1 MTAPTRKFNPG
12 FLNNE
17 ELVASYCVRMTE
29 FELLVEVLRECT
41 GCSNPHQIVI
51 GPRGSGKTSLLLR
64 VAAEV
69 DRDAALA
76 SRFFPVVFAEE
87 SYEVATAGEFWLECL
102 TNLATQATRRED
114 ASDLHRTVD
123 ELRAIRD
130 DHALSDRCLGAL
142 LDFAD
147 REDKR
152 LVLLVENLNMLFGDM
167 ADPDAA
173 GWRLRKILQTE
184 PRIIVFASATSRF
197 DEIDNPDR
205 ALYDLFRV
213 RTLRPLDRNQCAV
226 LWETVSGRSPAPET
240 IRPLEILTGGSP
252 RLISIVARFGAGLS
266 FRELMADLL
275 DLVDDHTEYFKS
287 HLESLPAQERR
298 VYLALAALWKPATTR
313 EIADHARLETSTCS
327 AQLARLVE
335 RGVVRVAGGSARR
348 KQYYLT
354 ERLYN
359 IYYLLRR
366 RRGPDRLVKALIHF
380 MASYY
385 SPPELKD
392 ISARMVHDAAGL
404 GTEMRSLHRIALAGL
419 VELPSLAEYRDELL
433 AMMPAGF
440 VAVSGRGS
448 APGAVAQTTAAGMR
462 VDDDRAERSQESP
475 GESAERAAR
484 ELFKTTA
491 AANVLNR
498 AEDTVEACDEVIR
511 RFGKSEIPAVLV
523 WVAKALVNKGTAL
536 SELKR
541 PQDALEAYGEVIRR
555 FGRSETPA
563 LLDSVATA
571 LVNKGAVLGALN
583 RPQDALEACDE
594 VVHRF
599 GKSETPALLDSVAF
613 ALVNRGGA
621 LVALKRPQDALEA
634 YDEVVR
640 RFGKSETPALLER
653 VTTALVSKGVALGDL
668 NRPQDALEA
677 YDEVVRRFG
686 KSETPALLERV
697 AAALVNR
704 GGVLGALNRP
714 QDALEACDE
723 VVHRFGRSETPA
735 LLDSVAAAL
744 GNRGAVLGA
753 LNRPQDALEACDE
766 AIRRFGE
773 SETPALL
780 ERVATALGNR
790 GAALVALNRPQDA
803 LEACDEVIRRF
814 GESETPALLERVATA
829 LVNRGGVLGA
839 LNRPQD
845 ALEACDE
852 VIRRFGKS
860 ETTALLERVAAAL
873 GNRGAALGALNRPQD
888 ALEAYDEVI
897 RRFGKSETPALLE
910 RVATALGNRGA
921 ALGALNRP
929 QDALE
934 TYDEV
939 VRRFGKSETPAL
951 LERVASAL
959 GNRGAVLGALNRPQ
973 DALEAYDEVVRRF
986 GESETPA
993 LLERV
998 ATALVNRG
1006 GVLGDLNRPQDA
1018 LEAYDEV
1025 VRWFGESET
1034 PALLER
1040 VASALVNRGGALVA
1054 LKRPQ
1059 DALEACDEVVRR
1071 FGESETPA
1079 LLERVAGAL
1088 VNRGGALVALKRP
1101 QDALEACD
1109 EVVRRFGESE
1119 TQAILERVATAL
1131 GNKGAVLGALKRP
1144 QDALEACD
1152 EVIRRFGESDSSVF
1166 SVEVKGALLWRAN
1179 IEIKNR
1185 QYEKAVET
1193 AGLVINGRHKGS
1205 PEQQLRGH
1213 VILAKALLAGGDRSA
1228 CEHAVEA
1235 VLALLPQLGFISMEA
1250 SREAIVAL
1258 IGFSVDLGLQRMR
1271 ELIQTSPSA
1280 QLLLPLTTALEREL
1294 GYEPRVAREVDEVA
1308 QDIQQKLKAN
1318 LTDMKTLPDLELKK
1332 LATTPGP
1339 RQHLAFDE
1347 LARRIRD
1354 TPSSWSPEEGLWAWD
1369 PLDITRAPNA
1379 IEAEWAFLKWS
1390 QRLNDGKNPKLE
1402 QEQEARLRE
1411 RESRLDQDPDS
1422 IEDKY
1427 FNEIGEELRRQKGES
1442 SA

>member
-1 MTAPTRKFNPG
+1 MTASTRKYNPG
-12 FLNNE
+12 FLTDG
-17 ELVASYCVRMTE
+17 ELVASYCVRTTE
-29 FELLVEVLRECT
+29 FELLVEVLREST
-41 GCSNPHQIVI
+41 GRSNPHQIVI

-64 VAAEV
+64 VVAEV
-69 DRDAALA
+69 GRDAALA

-114 ASDLHRTVD
+114 APDLHRTVD

-130 DHALSDRCLGAL
+130 DHALSNRCLGAL

-152 LVLLVENLNMLFGDM
+152 LVLMVENLNMLFGDM
-167 ADPDAA
+167 ADPDA

-197 DEIDNPDR
+197 DEIDQPDR

-213 RTLRPLDRNQCAV
+213 RTLRPLDTNQCAV
-226 LWETVSGRSPAPET
+226 LWETVSGHRPAPET
-240 IRPLEILTGGSP
+240 VRSLEILTGGSP
-252 RLISIVARFGAGLS
+252 RLISIVARFSAGLS
-266 FRELMADLL
+266 FRDLMAHLL
-275 DLVDDHTEYFKS
+275 DLVDDHTEYFKG

-298 VYLALAALWKPATTR
+298 VYLALATLWKPATTR

-327 AQLARLVE
+327 AQLARLGE

-366 RRGPDRLVKALIHF
+366 RRGPDRLVEALIHF
-380 MASYY
+380 MESYY

-392 ISARMVHDAAGL
+392 ISARMVHDAGGL
-404 GTEMRSLHRIALAGL
+404 GAEMRSLHRIALAGL
-419 VELPSLAEYRDELL
+419 MELPSLAEYRDELL
-433 AMMPAGF
+433 AMMPVDF
-440 VAVSGRGS
+440 VAVSGRDS
-448 APGAVAQTTAAGMR
+448 VPADVARTTAVGVQADDER
-462 VDDDRAERSQESP
+462 VELSQ
-475 GESAERAAR
+475 GNTGKSAERAAR

-491 AANVLNR
+491 ASNVRNR
-498 AEDTVEACDEVIR
+498 AEDTVEAYDEVIR
-511 RFGKSEIPAVLV
+511 RFGESEIPAILV

-536 SELKR
+536 SELNR
-541 PQDALEAYGEVIRR
+541 PQDSLEAYDEVVRR
-555 FGRSETPA
+555 FGKSETQA

-594 VVHRF
+594 VVRRF

-613 ALVNRGGA
+613 ALVNRGSALGA
-621 LVALKRPQDALEA
+621 LNRPQDSLEA

-653 VTTALVSKGVALGDL
+653 VATALVSKGVALGDL

-677 YDEVVRRFG
+677 YDEMIRRFG
-686 KSETPALLERV
+686 KSETQALLERV
-697 AAALVNR
+697 AAALVNK
-704 GGVLGALNRP
+704 GAALSALNRP
-714 QDALEACDE
+714 QDALEASDE
-723 VVHRFGRSETPA
+723 VIRRFGKSETQA

-766 AIRRFGE
+766 AIRRFGK
-773 SETPALL
+773 SETQALL
-780 ERVATALGNR
+780 DSVATALGNR

-814 GESETPALLERVATA
+814 GESETPAVLERVATA
-829 LVNRGGVLGA
+829 LVNRGGVLVA

-860 ETTALLERVAAAL
+860 ETPALLERVAAAL
-873 GNRGAALGALNRPQD
+873 GNRGGALGALNRPQD
-888 ALEAYDEVI
+888 ALEACDEVI

-934 TYDEV
+934 AYDEV
-939 VRRFGKSETPAL
+939 IRRFGKSETPAV

-959 GNRGAVLGALNRPQ
+959 VNRGAVLSELNRPQ

-986 GESETPA
+986 GKSETPAVLERVATALGNRGAALGALNRPQDALEAYDEVIRRFGKSHTPVLLERFASALVNRGAVLSDLNRPQDALEACNEVVRYFGESETPAFLERVASALVNRGAVFVALNRPQDALEAYDKVVYRFGESETPA

-998 ATALVNRG
+998 ATALGNKG
-1006 GVLGDLNRPQDA
+1006 AVLVALNRPQDA
-1018 LEAYDEV
+1018 LEAC
-1025 VRWFGESET
+1025 
-1034 PALLER
+1034 
-1040 VASALVNRGGALVA
+1040 N
-1054 LKRPQ
+1054 
-1059 DALEACDEVVRR
+1059 EVVRR
-1071 FGESETPA
+1071 FGESE
-1079 LLERVAGAL
+1079 
-1088 VNRGGALVALKRP
+1088 
-1101 QDALEACD
+1101 
-1109 EVVRRFGESE
+1109 
-1119 TQAILERVATAL
+1119 I
-1131 GNKGAVLGALKRP
+1131 
-1144 QDALEACD
+1144 
-1152 EVIRRFGESDSSVF
+1152 SVF
-1166 SVEVKGALLWRAN
+1166 SVEVKEALLRRAD

-1193 AGLVINGRHKGS
+1193 ACRAINRRHRGS

-1213 VILAKALLAGGDRSA
+1213 VIRAKALLAGGDRSA

-1235 VLALLPQLGFISMEA
+1235 VLALLPEFGFI

-1280 QLLLPLTTALEREL
+1280 HLLLPLTTALEREL

-1308 QDIQQKLKAN
+1308 QDIQQTLKAN

-1332 LATTPGP
+1332 IATTSGP

-1347 LARRIRD
+1347 LSRRIPD
-1354 TPSSWSPEEGLWAWD
+1354 NPPSGSQEEGPWARD
-1369 PLDITRAPNA
+1369 PLDTTRAPNA
-1379 IEAEWAFLKWS
+1379 IEAAWAFLKWS
-1390 QRLNDGKNPKLE
+1390 QQFNDGKNPKLE
-1402 QEQEARLRE
+1402 QEQEVKIRE
-1411 RESRLDQDPDS
+1411 LESHLDQDPDS
-1422 IEDKY
+1422 LEDKY

>member
-1 MTAPTRKFNPG
+1 MTAPTRKYNPG
-12 FLNNE
+12 FLSDD
-17 ELVASYCVRMTE
+17 ELVASYCVRTTE
-29 FELLVEVLRECT
+29 FELLVEVLRECI
-41 GCSNPHQIVI
+41 GHSHPHQLVI

-69 DRDAALA
+69 RRDAVLE
-76 SRFFPVVFAEE
+76 SRCFPVVFSEE

-102 TNLATQATRRED
+102 TNLAIQAPRRED

-130 DHALSDRCLGAL
+130 DQALADRCLGAL

-147 REDKR
+147 RKDKR
-152 LVLLVENLNMLFGDM
+152 LVLIVESLNMLLGDM
-167 ADPDAA
+167 ADPDM

-197 DEIDNPDR
+197 DEIDHPDS
-205 ALYDLFRV
+205 ALYDLFQI
-213 RTLRPLDRNQCAV
+213 RTLRPLDTKQCAV
-226 LWETVSGRSPAPET
+226 LWETVSGRRPAPET
-240 IRPLEILTGGSP
+240 VRSLEILTGGSP

-266 FRELMADLL
+266 FRTLMAHLL
-275 DLVDDHTEYFKS
+275 DLIDDHTEYFKG

-327 AQLARLVE
+327 AQLARLGE

-348 KQYYLT
+348 KQYYLS

-366 RRGPDRLVKALIHF
+366 RRGPDRLVEALIHF

-392 ISARMVHDAAGL
+392 ISALMVHDTGGL
-404 GTEMRSLHRIALAGL
+404 GAEMQSLHRIALAGL
-419 VELPSLAEYRDELL
+419 MELPSLAEYRDELL

-440 VAVSGRGS
+440 VSVSGQGS
-448 APGAVAQTTAAGMR
+448 APADVAQTTAAGMR
-462 VDDDRAERSQESP
+462 ADDDRAERSQGSP

-484 ELFKTTA
+484 ELFETTA
-491 AANVLNR
+491 ALNVRNR
-498 AEDTVEACDEVIR
+498 AEDTMEACDEVIR
-511 RFGKSEIPAVLV
+511 RFGESEIPAVLV
-523 WVAKALVNKGTAL
+523 WVAKALVNKGAVL
-536 SELKR
+536 GDLNR
-541 PQDALEAYGEVIRR
+541 LQDALEASDEVIRR
-555 FGRSETPA
+555 FGESETPT

-571 LVNKGAVLGALN
+571 
-583 RPQDALEACDE
+583 
-594 VVHRF
+594 F
-599 GKSETPALLDSVAF
+599 G
-613 ALVNRGGA
+613 NRGGA
-621 LVALKRPQDALEA
+621 LVA
-634 YDEVVR
+634 
-640 RFGKSETPALLER
+640 
-653 VTTALVSKGVALGDL
+653 L

-697 AAALVNR
+697 AAALVSKGVALGDLNRPQDALEAYDEVVRRFGKSDSQALLERVSATLVNR
-704 GGVLGALNRP
+704 GAALVALNRP
-714 QDALEACDE
+714 QDALEAFDE
-723 VVHRFGRSETPA
+723 VVRRFGESETPA
-735 LLDSVAAAL
+735 LLDSIAAAL

-766 AIRRFGE
+766 VVRRFGK

-803 LEACDEVIRRF
+803 LEACDEVVRRF

-829 LVNRGGVLGA
+829 LVNRGGALVA

-852 VIRRFGKS
+852 VVRRFGES
-860 ETTALLERVAAAL
+860 ETPALLERVAAAL
-873 GNRGAALGALNRPQD
+873 GNRGAALVALKRPQDALEACDEVVRRFGESETPALLERVATALVNRGGALVALNRPQDALEACDEVVHRFGESETPALLERVAAALVSKGVALGDLKRPQDALEASDEVVRRFGESETPALLERVAGALGNRGAVLSALNRPQD
-888 ALEAYDEVI
+888 ALEAYDEVV
-897 RRFGKSETPALLE
+897 RRFGESETPALLE
-910 RVATALGNRGA
+910 RVAG
-921 ALGALNRP
+921 
-929 QDALE
+929 
-934 TYDEV
+934 
-939 VRRFGKSETPAL
+939 
-951 LERVASAL
+951 AL
-959 GNRGAVLGALNRPQ
+959 GNRGAVLSALNRPQ

-998 ATALVNRG
+998 ATALVSK
-1006 GVLGDLNRPQDA
+1006 GVALGDLDRPQDA

-1025 VRWFGESET
+1025 VRRFGKSDSQ
-1034 PALLER
+1034 ALLER
-1040 VASALVNRGGALVA
+1040 VSATLVNRGAALVA
-1054 LKRPQ
+1054 LNRPQ

-1079 LLERVAGAL
+1079 LLERVATALGNKGA
-1088 VNRGGALVALKRP
+1088 VLVALKRP
-1101 QDALEACD
+1101 QDALEASD
-1109 EVVRRFGESE
+1109 EVVRRFGESDSP
-1119 TQAILERVATAL
+1119 
-1131 GNKGAVLGALKRP
+1131 VL
-1144 QDALEACD
+1144 
-1152 EVIRRFGESDSSVF
+1152 
-1166 SVEVKGALLWRAN
+1166 SVEVKGALLWRAD
-1179 IEIKNR
+1179 IELKTR

-1193 AGLVINGRHKGS
+1193 AGQVINGRHRGS

-1213 VILAKALLAGGDRSA
+1213 VILAKALLAGGDRFA

-1235 VLALLPQLGFISMEA
+1235 VLALLPKLGFIS
-1250 SREAIVAL
+1250 REAIAAL
-1258 IGFSVDLGLQRMR
+1258 IGFSVDLGLQRMH

-1280 QLLLPLTTALEREL
+1280 DLLLPLKTALEREL
-1294 GYEPRVAREVDEVA
+1294 GDETRVAREVDEVA
-1308 QDIQQKLKAN
+1308 QDIQRELKAN
-1318 LTDMKTLPDLELKK
+1318 LTNMKALPDLELKK

-1354 TPSSWSPEEGLWAWD
+1354 NPSSWSPEEGPWAWD
-1369 PLDITRAPNA
+1369 SLDITRAPNA

-1390 QRLNDGKNPKLE
+1390 QRLNDGINPKLE

-1411 RESRLDQDPDS
+1411 LESHLDQDPDS
-1422 IEDKY
+1422 LGDKY